1 MDKFCSADD
10 VWHRRLALAPTK
22 HNVLCQGKSSLEVIM
37 EHEDFS
43 GTQSRLSFDEVE
55 AELNT
60 ESPLAGNEAATRSGG
75 PGVSLRVVREPSPK
89 YVLILESSSSMIE
102 QNLWKWVHKSA
113 QKFIRYDLVDKSRLA
128 IVTFSEESK
137 VQHPLATLSDERSRA
152 RMADTIPDKYKVQRS
167 PNQRCVVCGFQTAM
181 QKVLS
186 GEEAGAHLILVTRGD
201 NYTLSLTD
209 ENLILEH
216 VRKFQIKFSA
226 ILLPQGEQSALSF
239 YDSVSQISGGR
250 TVVLATPP
258 TGDGSMI
265 STGLYSKI
273 MDAFHDI
280 RRLDSPFPADV
291 PITVHTQTTTR

>member
-1 MDKFCSADD
+1 
-10 VWHRRLALAPTK
+10 
-22 HNVLCQGKSSLEVIM
+22 M
-37 EHEDFS
+37 EHEDFR
-43 GTQSRLSFDEVE
+43 GTQSRVSFDEVE
-55 AELNT
+55 AEFNT

-102 QNLWKWVHKSA
+102 QNLWKWVHKSETSASMDRLGQWKWINKAA